1 MSKRHQRSAGFHA
14 GMVAGLLVTSIFSLA
29 NQAIAQPKYPLSD
42 ISIATQ
48 LKEVQRGTIDGR
60 DYLTLN
66 IGGHEVGPSSCRS
79 NILRMDTSGD
89 AGAARQKEIEAI
101 AISAM
106 LTATSVMIVVP
117 LELDQCVDGKPTFKD
132 LYPLSASL

>member
-1 MSKRHQRSAGFHA
+1 MSKRHERTASFHA
-14 GMVAGLLVTSIFSLA
+14 GMVASLLVTGIVALA
-29 NQAIAQPKYPLSD
+29 NQAIAQPNFPLRD

-66 IGGHEVGPSSCRS
+66 IGGQEVGPSSCRS

-89 AGAARQKEIEAI
+89 AGVARQKEIEAI

>member
-1 MSKRHQRSAGFHA
+1 MSKRHKQTVIST
-14 GMVAGLLVTSIFSLA
+14 AGLMARLFAAGICVLVS
-29 NQAIAQPKYPLSD
+29 QAVAQPLYPLAD
-42 ISIATQ
+42 VSIATQ

-66 IGGHEVGPSSCRS
+66 IGGHDVGPSSCRS
-79 NILRMDTSGD
+79 NILRMDTSGE
-89 AGAARQKEIEAI
+89 AGAERQKEIEAI

-106 LTATSVMIVVP
+106 LTATTVMIVVP
-117 LELDQCVDGKPTFKD
+117 LEIDQCVDGKPTFKD